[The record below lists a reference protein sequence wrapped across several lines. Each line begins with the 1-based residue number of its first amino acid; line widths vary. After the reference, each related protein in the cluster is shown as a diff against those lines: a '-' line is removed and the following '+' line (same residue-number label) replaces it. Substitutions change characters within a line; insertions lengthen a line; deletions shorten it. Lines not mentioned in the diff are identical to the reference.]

1 MANDTENKTAEAEEQ
16 AAESKAAATE
26 AKASE
31 EKAEATGDTEPAKPK
46 KPAADETKPA
56 AKGKQPQRPSKK
68 KLKKA
73 RREER
78 ARQEAEAL
86 AAAEAAANKGLFKK
100 KNASRPA
107 PKRGRGKRVGL
118 VIAVAIGCAA
128 MVLSVCGIACSGII
142 NNSNSSEDYQLTG
155 GVAATVNGTNITE
168 DTITKQIM
176 SVRTSGYKKDK
187 KWAQYLVDQSLTP
200 KKYRKQ
206 TIDSYVQQVLIK
218 QAEEEYGVNVTD
230 KDVNKEWKKACKN
243 SGGRKAFV
251 KTLKMYGYTVSSYKS
266 SLKSSLSLDK
276 LKDKVSPKKKV
287 SDKKLLKNLNE
298 ELDTYN
304 DARKSSQILIK
315 VDSSASKKEKR
326 KAKKKAQKVLD
337 QINSGELSWDKAVK
351 KYSED
356 TGSKTSGS
364 KGNKGNVG
372 WDKLTSFV
380 DEYQTALE
388 ALSEGQMSGLVK
400 STYGYH
406 IIKCTGYFHV
416 DGEATDAKQVPKAIR
431 KTITDSLQSTQVSDD
446 YNAWLKKY
454 KKKADITINK
464 MPEDVPYNVSLK
476 GVSKSS
482 ATSSDSA
489 TVTAD
494 TTDDSSSESESAD
507 DSSTDETATDDSASE

>member
-1 MANDTENKTAEAEEQ
+1 MANDTENKTAEVEEQ
-16 AAESKAAATE
+16 AAGSKAAETE
-26 AKASE
+26 AKAAENKVDAAESA
-31 EKAEATGDTEPAKPK
+31 KAK
-46 KPAADETKPA
+46 KPAAGEAKPA
-56 AKGKQPQRPSKK
+56 AKGKQPQKPSKK

-100 KNASRPA
+100 KKRAAKPA

-142 NNSNSSEDYQLTG
+142 NNTSSSEDYALTG

-187 KWAQYLVDQSLTP
+187 KWAQYLVDQDLTP

-243 SGGRKAFV
+243 SGGRKTFV

-266 SLKSSLSLDK
+266 SLKSSLALDK
-276 LKDKVSPKKKV
+276 LKDKVSPKKKI
-287 SDKKLLKNLNE
+287 SDKKLLKNLNKD
-298 ELDTYN
+298 LDTYN

-416 DGEATDAKQVPKAIR
+416 DGEATDAKAVPRAIR
-431 KTITDSLQSTQVSDD
+431 KTIIDSLQSTQVSDD

-482 ATSSDSA
+482 TTSSDSA
-489 TVTAD
+489 TVTTD
-494 TTDDSSSESESAD
+494 TTDDSSTETESAD
-507 DSSTDETATDDSASE
+507 ESSTDETTDDSASE

>member
-1 MANDTENKTAEAEEQ
+1 MANDTENKASEAEEQ
-16 AAESKAAATE
+16 AG
-26 AKASE
+26 
-31 EKAEATGDTEPAKPK
+31 AEATAKTEAAAEVATEP
-46 KPAADETKPA
+46 KPAAAKVKDEGKPA
-56 AKGKQPQRPSKK
+56 KNKPAQKPSKK

-86 AAAEAAANKGLFKK
+86 AAAEAEANKGLFKK
-100 KNASRPA
+100 KKKQAKPA
-107 PKRGRGKRVGL
+107 PKRGRAKRTGL
-118 VIAVAIGCAA
+118 VVAVAIGCAA

-142 NNSNSSEDYQLTG
+142 NNTSSSEDYHLTG

-187 KWAQYLVDQSLTP
+187 KWAQYLVDQDLTP

-206 TIDSYVQQVLIK
+206 TIDSYVQQVLIS
-218 QAEEEYGVNVTD
+218 QAEEEYGVKVTD
-230 KDVNKEWKKACKN
+230 QDVNKEWKKACK
-243 SGGRKAFV
+243 SYGGRKAFV
-251 KTLKMYGYTVSSYKS
+251 SMIKMYGYTVSTYKS
-266 SLKSSLSLDK
+266 SLKSSIALDK
-276 LKDKVSPKKKV
+276 LKEEVSPKKKV
-287 SDKKLLKNLNE
+287 SAKKLLKNLNTD
-298 ELDTYN
+298 LDTYN

-356 TGSKTSGS
+356 TGSKTNGS

-416 DGEATDAKQVPKAIR
+416 DGEATDVKQVPKAIR

-454 KKKADITINK
+454 KKKAEIVINK

-476 GVSKSS
+476 GVTKSS
-482 ATSSDSA
+482 SSDSS
-489 TVTAD
+489 TTSTTA
-494 TTDDSSSESESAD
+494 TDDASSESTESE
-507 DSSTDETATDDSASE
+507 STDETATDESASE